1 MRLKLIACEMLS
13 REMCAAISRAPGQ
26 VDFEF
31 LPKALHNLGRGM
43 RSWLQEVVN
52 AVDPDRY
59 DAVVLGYA
67 LCGNG
72 VDGLASRAVP
82 LVIPRA
88 HDCIALLMGSR
99 GRFREYFE
107 GNPGVYF
114 RSTGWLERG
123 EDIQQAGYSLEELTR
138 HYGDEAGRY
147 LFEQLNGYRS
157 AYRQLTYI
165 RTGLE
170 PDGRFE
176 QQARTRQPGGTT
188 RKSRS
193 SQSPPMSWSKRR
205 RSPSTRSNFQPRR
218 TASARACCSKRPSGS
233 RPVRM

>member
-176 QQARTRQPGGTT
+176 QQARAEAARRGWKFDLVEGDLRLFDQLIGGDWDDRDFLVVPPGW
-188 RKSRS
+188 RV
-193 SQSPPMSWSKRR
+193 
-205 RSPSTRSNFQPRR
+205 
-218 TASARACCSKRPSGS
+218 RACYDDGVLDKE
-233 RPVRM
+233 PVS